1 MSYFN
6 SAIFTMKKLLF
17 SILFPLAFVFNSAS
31 AQTDSIRISLL
42 TCDPGIKIYELYG
55 HTAIRIE
62 NQANSS
68 DIVFNYGLFDF
79 NTPHFIWRF
88 SLGKTDYLLG
98 VDYFK
103 NFEQEYRH
111 RGSAIYEQELNI
123 SQDEAHKILSLLYE
137 NYKPEN
143 RSYRYDFLHN
153 NCATMALDKIEE
165 CISGQI
171 TYSGIDSTESFRS
184 ILKKYNRVE
193 PWSEFGVNLVLGAD
207 ADLIIANR
215 EHAFAP
221 IELKDMI
228 ANAYI
233 TDSIGNQ
240 RPLAVNTIKIV
251 DPGKS
256 LIYPNNPMP
265 PMQTMSIVLLV
276 TLLICLID
284 WYRKKTSWWFDIVIF
299 GAQGL
304 AGLLIAFLYFFSEH
318 PTVNSNWLIIGLNPV
333 PLFWLPFLIRNQI
346 KQKPDAF
353 FLADFLVMTT
363 FIILSKAFPQEIQ
376 ISVLV
381 LFAIFAL
388 RSLSNYLLL
397 FLLKHG
403 KIKSSK
409 NKINK
414 TVLTLILLVIGIN
427 ISAQNSTNRI
437 VSNARPKLIVG
448 IVIDQL
454 STEKLE
460 KLMPLMGN
468 DGIKQIWMEGYNRP
482 NVFHEFDD
490 PDLASAVASIYSGT
504 VPFNHG
510 IVASRW
516 MDRKTMNVNSLTDDS
531 NQTGINTIERAS
543 PKKLL
548 STNLADQIKIS
559 TEGRG
564 KVCSISIDREG
575 AIFSA
580 GHEGDVAMWM
590 NNTDD
595 RWCTSNYYGGLPA
608 WTTPLNDSIWQ
619 NCEWEPVFPTG
630 FYLQKSDEERYQPFS
645 YTFKKNDA
653 WNFRFSP
660 MANNKVTSMAIAA
673 LDGMELGK
681 DNNPDLLMLTL
692 YAGNYVLQ
700 SQNVYSLEQQDIYIR
715 LDQNIADL
723 KRKIDE
729 NIGLENVLFFL
740 TSSGQFKKE
749 IPDLSN
755 TRIPNGQISME
766 RVTAL
771 LNLYLSAKLGQGSY
785 IETYHNNQLY
795 LNKELLENKN
805 ISLLEITEC
814 CMDFLS
820 QVSGVKSVTSQR
832 SLMSGLMDQ
841 ATTRKRNGLHPIYSG
856 DLILNTNPGWIIID
870 EMCATK
876 YCQPTQYEYFPMII
890 WGNGIRAEINHDPI
904 SISVL
909 APTIAYFSGIGIPNA
924 CTTPPLKNLK

>member
-1 MSYFN
+1 
-6 SAIFTMKKLLF
+6 MKKLLF
-17 SILFPLAFVFNSAS
+17 SILFLLVFVFNSIS

-42 TCDPGIKIYELYG
+42 TCDPGTKIYELYG
-55 HTAIRIE
+55 HTAIRVE
-62 NQANSS
+62 DQTKGS

-88 SLGKTDYLLG
+88 SLGQTDYILG
-98 VDYFK
+98 ADYFK
-103 NFEQEYRH
+103 NFEQEYIR

-123 SQDEAHKILSLLYE
+123 SQYEARKLYSLLYE
-137 NYKPEN
+137 NSKPEN

-165 CISGQI
+165 CISGEV
-171 TYSGIDSTESFRS
+171 TYTGIDSTESFRS
-184 ILKKYNRVE
+184 ILDKYNRAE
-193 PWSEFGVNLVLGAD
+193 PWSEFGINMVLGAD
-207 ADLIIANR
+207 ADLKISYR
-215 EHAFAP
+215 KHAFAP

-233 TDSIGNQ
+233 TDSTGDQ
-240 RPLAVNTIKIV
+240 RPLAVNTKKIFT
-251 DPGKS
+251 PEKT
-256 LIYPNNPMP
+256 LTYPKNLMYPL
-265 PMQTMSIVLLV
+265 QTMSIL
-276 TLLICLID
+276 LLITIFICLVD
-284 WYRKKTSWWFDIVIF
+284 WYKKRTSWWFDIIIF
-299 GAQGL
+299 GTQGL

-318 PTVNSNWLIIGLNPV
+318 PTVNSNWLLIGLNPI
-333 PLFWLPFLIRNQI
+333 PLFWLPILIRNHI
-346 KQKPDAF
+346 KQNPDLF
-353 FLADFLVMTT
+353 FLVNFLVLTI
-363 FIILSKAFPQEIQ
+363 FIILSKVFPQEIN

-381 LFAIFAL
+381 LFAAFAL
-388 RSLSNYLLL
+388 RSLSNFLLL
-397 FLLKHG
+397 LLLKYG
-403 KIKSSK
+403 LFKSSK
-409 NKINK
+409 DRINRS
-414 TVLTLILLVIGIN
+414 LLILIILTIGIN
-427 ISAQNSTNRI
+427 ASAQNSTNHTFT
-437 VSNARPKLIVG
+437 NTRPKLIVG

-454 STEKLE
+454 STENLE

-468 DGIKQIWMEGYNRP
+468 DGIKKIWAEGYNRP
-482 NVFHEFDD
+482 NVFHEFED
-490 PDLASAVASIYSGT
+490 PDLASSVASIYCGT

-516 MDRKTMNVNSLTDDS
+516 MDRKTMNVSSLTDDS

-543 PKKLL
+543 PKKML
-548 STNLADQIKIS
+548 STNLADQIKLS
-559 TEGRG
+559 TEGKG
-564 KVCSISIDREG
+564 KVCSISIDKEG

-590 NNTDD
+590 NSTDD

-630 FYLQKSDEERYQPFS
+630 FYLQRSNEERYQPFS

-660 MANNKVTSMAIAA
+660 MANNKVTSMAMAA

-723 KRKIDE
+723 TRKIDE
-729 NIGLENVLFFL
+729 KVGLENVLFFL
-740 TSSGQFKKE
+740 TSSGQFKQE
-749 IPDLSN
+749 VFNMNN

-771 LNLYLSAKLGQGSY
+771 LNLYLSAKYGQGSY

-795 LNKELLENKN
+795 LNKEFLENKN

-832 SLMSGLMDQ
+832 SLMSGLMNQ
-841 ATTRKRNGLHPIYSG
+841 ETTKKRNGLHPIYSG
-856 DLILNTNPGWIIID
+856 DLILNTNPGWVIID

-876 YCQPTQYEYFPMII
+876 YCQPTQLEYFPMII
-890 WGNGIRAEINHDPI
+890 WGNGIRTEINHDPI

-909 APTIAYFSGIGIPNA
+909 APTIGYLSSIGIPNA